1 MLYKEDYKY
10 LFKTVLIGNAG
21 VGKTSISNN
30 FAENYFLDR
39 EDPTIGVDFRCKVIN
54 INDIKIKIQIWDT
67 AGQEKFRSITRTY
80 YRAASA
86 IVIVFDLTDPE
97 SFEDIERWHQEAK
110 TLNSDATIFLVGNKS
125 DLPRKVNQT
134 EINDYVQQNNLTYIE
149 CSAKTSNNINTLF
162 EVIGKILYEKGLIN
176 NTLIDRTK
184 RNLRFID
191 DNNKRKFQCC
201 F

>member
-1 MLYKEDYKY
+1 
-10 LFKTVLIGNAG
+10 TVLIGNAY
-21 VGKTSISNN
+21 VGKTSIANK
-30 FAENYFLDR
+30 FAENCFLER

-86 IVIVFDLTDPE
+86 IIIVFDLTDPE
-97 SFEDIERWHQEAK
+97 SFEDIDRWYQEAK

-125 DLPRKVNQT
+125 DLPRRVNKK
-134 EINDYVQQNNLTYIE
+134 EVEEYAHLNNLTYIE
-149 CSAKTSNNINTLF
+149 CSAKTSDNITTLF
-162 EVIGKILYEKGLIN
+162 EVIGKFLYEKGSIN
-176 NTLIDRTK
+176 NTLVDRRN
-184 RNLRFID
+184 RNL
-191 DNNKRKFQCC
+191 KFKDENSMKIKFKCC